1 MKNLSIFEPQIEKH
15 YADKKTCILFFKVQN
30 KFIKPADFEKQL
42 ENFYRNK
49 IVFFVP
55 NCGYFRG
62 GDNNCEGKLKNVS
75 NLMEY

>member
-49 IVFFVP
+49 IVFLYQIAVTL
-55 NCGYFRG
+55 
-62 GDNNCEGKLKNVS
+62 EGVTIIVKEN
-75 NLMEY
+75 